1 MPNVLIKN
9 FKIRRRVSIDQDV
22 GVAEVEYKQASIPA
36 CLCGS
41 HRLIHCDSY
50 RRYIKHVSENGAIII
65 SR

>member
-41 HRLIHCDSY
+41 HRLIHCDP
-50 RRYIKHVSENGAIII
+50 
-65 SR
+65 

>member
-1 MPNVLIKN
+1 MVEKKEGKENEKCSTMPNVLIKN

-41 HRLIHCDSY
+41 HRLIHCDS
-50 RRYIKHVSENGAIII
+50 
-65 SR
+65 